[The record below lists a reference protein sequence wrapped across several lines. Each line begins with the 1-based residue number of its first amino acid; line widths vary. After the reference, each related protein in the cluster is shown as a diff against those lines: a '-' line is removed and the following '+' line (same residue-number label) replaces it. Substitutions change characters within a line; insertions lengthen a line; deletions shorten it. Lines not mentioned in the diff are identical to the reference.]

1 MVMTDKKQ
9 WARDQFPENE
19 SPRAD
24 MHDGDG
30 DPREDIPDADDE
42 HEFNGSGRHRGGIFE
57 PDNPFT
63 EDALALRFSE
73 RHKDDLRYIATKGV
87 WLKWDGTRWY
97 AEATHLAF
105 DLARRS
111 CRDDAQS
118 FGNGKVPSQVYSAKA
133 IAAVERMA
141 KTDRRQ
147 ATTVEQWDAA
157 DFVFNAEM
165 ATFDLIT
172 SDAYVPRP
180 SDYITKKATCHCA
193 PQGTPHPVWTAFLE
207 RIAPDPELRAF
218 LQRFIGYCLT
228 GTTSEHKFVFSY
240 GTGANG
246 KGTFI
251 NTVSAIFADYATVAD
266 VGTFIAS
273 NTERHPANVAKL
285 HGYRLVVAQE
295 TEKGRRWDETK
306 IKSMTGGDKMTAR
319 FMRQDFFDFA
329 PKFKLWIVGN
339 HKPRLNNVD
348 EAMRRRMLLVPF
360 LVQIPPEERDTELPE
375 KLKAEWPAILRWAL
389 DGCLEWQR
397 IGLAPPQIVTAATD
411 EYFEDQDTTKQWLE
425 DCTADGGPYAFTP
438 TNQLFT
444 SWREW
449 CVARNLFPGTG
460 NAFSDGLADRG
471 YTRKKGTGGVRGFR
485 GLTLRTT

>member
-1 MVMTDKKQ
+1 MVMTDKKQKQ

-19 SPRAD
+19 NPRPGNGNRH
-24 MHDGDG
+24 HDGQ
-30 DPREDIPDADDE
+30 
-42 HEFNGSGRHRGGIFE
+42 E

-73 RHKDDLRYIATKGV
+73 RHKDDLRYIAIKGV

-97 AEATHLAF
+97 SEATHLAF

-111 CRDDAQS
+111 CRDDAQT
-118 FGNGKVPSQVYSAKA
+118 FGNGKVPSQVYSAKV

-141 KTDRRQ
+141 KADRRQ
-147 ATTVEQWDAA
+147 ATTVEQWDAE
-157 DFVFNAEM
+157 DFALNVEL
-165 ATFDLIT
+165 ATFNLLTGD
-172 SDAYVPRP
+172 SYVPRP
-180 SDYITKKATCHCA
+180 SDYITKKATCRCA
-193 PQGTPHPVWTAFLE
+193 PQETPHPVWTAFLE

-218 LQRFIGYCLT
+218 LRRFIGYCLT
-228 GTTSEHKFVFSY
+228 GVTSEHKFVFAY

-251 NTVSAIFADYATVAD
+251 NTISAIFDDYATVAD

-273 NTERHPANVAKL
+273 NTEHHPTDVAKL

-306 IKSMTGGDKMTAR
+306 IKTMTGGDRMTAR
-319 FMRQDFFDFA
+319 FMRQDFFDFV

-339 HKPRLNNVD
+339 HKPRLDNVD

-360 LVQIPPEERDTELPE
+360 TVQIPPEERDTELPD
-375 KLKAEWPAILRWAL
+375 KLKAEWPAILRWAI

-397 IGLAPPQIVTAATD
+397 IGLAPPKIVTDATD
-411 EYFEDQDTTKQWLE
+411 EYFEDQDTTRQWLE
-425 DCTADGGPYAFTP
+425 DCTTDAGPFAFTP
-438 TNQLFT
+438 TSQLFT

-449 CVARNLFPGTG
+449 CVARNLIPGNG
-460 NAFSDGLADRG
+460 NAFSDALVDRG
-471 YTRKKGTGGVRGFR
+471 YVRKRAHGGVRGFGR
-485 GLTLRTT
+485 LVVR